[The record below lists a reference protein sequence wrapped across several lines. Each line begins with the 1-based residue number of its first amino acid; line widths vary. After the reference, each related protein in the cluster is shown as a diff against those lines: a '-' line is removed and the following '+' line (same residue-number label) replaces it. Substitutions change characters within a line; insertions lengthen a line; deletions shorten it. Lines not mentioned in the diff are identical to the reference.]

1 MKKSKRI
8 ATYLVAMASVVMI
21 SFTGCEKDNSSSCD
35 WESEYQ
41 AYMQKVNA
49 FTANQSRSNCTA
61 LKDSALK
68 LINKIGNCEQ
78 GVSIKEAAEAW
89 RQVDC
94 SGL

>member
-8 ATYLVAMASVVMI
+8 AAYLVAMATLIV
-21 SFTGCEKDNSSSCD
+21 FALTGCEKDDSSSCD
-35 WESEYQ
+35 WDAAYQ
-41 AYMQKVNA
+41 TYIQKVNA

-61 LKDSALK
+61 LKDAALK
-68 LINKIGNCEQ
+68 LIDKIGNCEQ

>member
-8 ATYLVAMASVVMI
+8 AAYLVAMATLIV
-21 SFTGCEKDNSSSCD
+21 FALTGCEKDDSSSCD
-35 WESEYQ
+35 WDSAYQ
-41 AYMQKVNA
+41 TYMQKVNA

-61 LKDSALK
+61 LKDAALK
-68 LINKIGNCEQ
+68 LIDKIGNCEQ